1 MISQSGSLTNGVTEW
16 LEHDGIGACSTV
28 NLGNQADLV
37 ESDFLEY
44 FAGDPNAAAV
54 CMYLEG
60 VRDGRRFLDALA
72 YCTARKPVAILKAGR
87 SAAGSRS
94 AASHTGSMAGAHR
107 VFEAACR
114 QHGAQIAYGLGELY
128 DQARA
133 LATLPVLKGDRI
145 LVISTSGGI
154 GTLAV
159 DEAEVQGLTV
169 PGLPPAMVA
178 ELESR
183 GLATLG
189 NIGNPIDLAAIWAE
203 ELRECALIADKYD
216 VCDVML
222 LNFGDPVERTAE
234 NVLEAAG
241 QVRAGLA
248 VTYLG
253 GGEEEKKA
261 RLALQQAGVAVFESP
276 ERAVRAIRA
285 AADYGRYRARLARNG
300 KEGS

>member
-1 MISQSGSLTNGVTEW
+1 
-16 LEHDGIGACSTV
+16 
-28 NLGNQADLV
+28 
-37 ESDFLEY
+37 
-44 FAGDPNAAAV
+44 
-54 CMYLEG
+54 
-60 VRDGRRFLDALA
+60 
-72 YCTARKPVAILKAGR
+72 
-87 SAAGSRS
+87 
-94 AASHTGSMAGAHR
+94 MAGAHR

-203 ELRECALIADKYD
+203 ELRDCALIADKYD

-276 ERAVRAIRA
+276 ERAVRAVRA
-285 AADYGRYRARLARNG
+285 AADYGHYRARLARKG
-300 KEGS
+300 KEAGR